1 MAKYAAAIDQGTTST
16 RCMIF
21 DHGGEV
27 VAVAQKE
34 HEQIYP
40 KPGWVEHDPAEV
52 WSRTTEVIDE
62 AMESAGASADD
73 VAGVGITNQ
82 RETALVWD
90 KTTGKPIMNAL
101 VWQDTRTD
109 KLVDEYAKDGG
120 QARFQEQVGLPLA
133 TYFSGPKVRWILDN
147 VDGAADKA
155 DSGDLLF
162 GNMDTWLIWNL
173 TGGTDGGIHIT
184 DVTNASRTML
194 MDLKTL
200 DWDEGI
206 MDVMGIPRAMLPDI
220 KASSEVYGEVKSG
233 GALNGVSIAG
243 ILGDQQAA
251 TFGQTCFAPGEAK
264 NTYGT
269 GNFLLLNTGTEAVQ
283 SKNGLLTTVGYKIG
297 DEDAVYCLEGSIAI
311 TGALVQ
317 WLRDNLKMIKAAPEV
332 EELAQTVEDNGGC
345 YIVPAFSG
353 LFAPYW
359 KSNAR
364 GVFAGLTRYVNAGHI
379 ARATLEA
386 TAFQSREVVEA
397 MNQDS
402 GVALESLKVDGGMVG
417 NDLLM
422 QFQADLLGVPVIRPK
437 VPETTSL
444 GAAYAAGLATGFW
457 GEVEDL
463 RENWVEDKRWEP
475 KMDASDRDEYFKYWK
490 RAVTRTFD
498 WFESEDEAEA
508 ARGRVARGRPG
519 SYRPRHHLTL
529 DAEPEYESPG
539 SRPARGLA
547 APDGG
552 RDVRRRGHRRRAPPA
567 PAARS
572 TP

>member
-1 MAKYAAAIDQGTTST
+1 MAKYAAALDQGTTST

-21 DHGGEV
+21 NHGGEV
-27 VAVAQKE
+27 VSVAQKE

-40 KPGWVEHDPAEV
+40 QPGWVEHDPKEIWARTQEV
-52 WSRTTEVIDE
+52 MDE
-62 AMESAGASADD
+62 ALDSAGASADD
-73 VAGVGITNQ
+73 ISGLGITNQ
-82 RETALVWD
+82 RETTVVWD
-90 KTTGKPIMNAL
+90 KNTGEPVMNAI

-109 KLVDEYAKDGG
+109 KLVDELSRDGG
-120 QARFQEQVGLPLA
+120 QNRFQEQVGLPLA

-147 VDGAADKA
+147 VDGAQEKA
-155 DSGDLLF
+155 EAGDLIF
-162 GNMDTWLIWNL
+162 GNMDTWCLWNL
-173 TGGTDGGIHIT
+173 TGGTDGGLHIT
-184 DVTNASRTML
+184 DPTNASRTML

-200 DWDEGI
+200 AWDDKIAGTI
-206 MDVMGIPRAMLPDI
+206 GVPTSMLPDI
-220 KASSEVYGEVKSG
+220 KSSSEVYGEVRSG
-233 GALNGVSIAG
+233 GKFNGVKIAG
-243 ILGDQQAA
+243 DLGDQQAA
-251 TFGQTCFAPGEAK
+251 TFGQACFDPGEAK

-269 GNFLLLNTGTEAVQ
+269 GNFLLLNTGTEAVV

-297 DEDAVYCLEGSIAI
+297 DQDAVYCLEGAIAI

-317 WLRDNLKMIKAAPEV
+317 WLRDNLKLIKAAPEV
-332 EELAQTVEDNGGC
+332 EDLARSVDDNGGC
-345 YIVPAFSG
+345 YFVPAFSG

-364 GVFAGLTRYVNAGHI
+364 GVVAGLTRFVTAGHI

-386 TAFQSREVVEA
+386 TAYQSREVGEA

-422 QFQADLLGVPVIRPK
+422 QFQADVLNVPVIRPK

-457 GEVEDL
+457 AEIEDL

-475 KMDASDRDEYFKYWK
+475 QMDEAKREELYKYWK

-498 WFESEDEAEA
+498 WFE
-508 ARGRVARGRPG
+508 
-519 SYRPRHHLTL
+519 
-529 DAEPEYESPG
+529 ES
-539 SRPARGLA
+539 
-547 APDGG
+547 
-552 RDVRRRGHRRRAPPA
+552 
-567 PAARS
+567 
-572 TP
+572 